1 MNAEDYYKRIVNELY
16 RFIEK
21 AGGRVS
27 FSELAKWAEE
37 NNVGSITLSIA
48 LNDLIEEGKISA
60 PEGFFEP
67 EDYIVAYPVPRIV
80 AIRKGIEVEKS
91 TEASSVEEV
100 QTSSSMCGAAEEKI
114 ESLDKVLEVKEAEKT
129 ELKPVIEEAEEHV
142 ADEDLEKAIEYL
154 NDYWSVGIIRFLE
167 DLKMLGISKPDLVL
181 RKLVDLGYVTYSP
194 IGVVNATGK
203 LPKVKRSRRLSE
215 FI

>member
-1 MNAEDYYKRIVNELY
+1 
-16 RFIEK
+16 
-21 AGGRVS
+21 
-27 FSELAKWAEE
+27 
-37 NNVGSITLSIA
+37 
-48 LNDLIEEGKISA
+48 
-60 PEGFFEP
+60 
-67 EDYIVAYPVPRIV
+67 
-80 AIRKGIEVEKS
+80 
-91 TEASSVEEV
+91 
-100 QTSSSMCGAAEEKI
+100 MCGAAEEKI